1 MKNLTQRD
9 LHQFI
14 AIFCVFL
21 FCGAS
26 SYDMQ
31 NVTKFMQ
38 AFPNVDTATICL
50 AFSIPQLVS
59 GVMMMVTGAIVGKYI
74 SYRFACIGES
84 LLIAIPQLLTFVLA
98 PP

>member
-1 MKNLTQRD
+1 MKNLTKRD
-9 LHQFI
+9 LHQLI

-26 SYDMQ
+26 PYDSQ
-31 NVTKFMQ
+31 NVINFME
-38 AFPNVDTATICL
+38 AFPNVDTATIRL